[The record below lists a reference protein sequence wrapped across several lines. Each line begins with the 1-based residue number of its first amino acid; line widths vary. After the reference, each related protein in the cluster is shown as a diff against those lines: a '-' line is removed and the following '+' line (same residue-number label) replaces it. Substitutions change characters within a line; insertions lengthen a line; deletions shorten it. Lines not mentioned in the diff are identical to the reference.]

1 MISYQN
7 RSVAV
12 KIPSFNF
19 ARYYWITM
27 RPYLLY
33 VSGITGI
40 VGLSFAPALSVYST
54 TLLFLTFFL
63 SYGFGQALTDCFQ
76 IDTDSISSPY
86 RPLTQG
92 LIRKNDILIVSL
104 IGLCII
110 GIILTAFAAI
120 NLFLT
125 AIAVFGLATYTYFK
139 KRWWAGPFYNAWI
152 VSLLCIIAFVAGGGD
167 VNPVKDMK
175 FYLTIFVVF
184 FGYANFVLSG
194 YFKDISAD
202 RKTGYNTLLVV
213 YGLKISKIVSDA
225 FAALT
230 ILLCGTT
237 LYLSYNPALIFS
249 IYTYSLIF
257 FVTGTL
263 ISVIAQ
269 VRLHK
274 VQNESEAHRAISPVV
289 HAYILFLCSIAI
301 IQKPNWAV
309 FLTIFYL
316 GFIGTMNLRPMKEQ
330 I

>member
-1 MISYQN
+1 
-7 RSVAV
+7 
-12 KIPSFNF
+12 
-19 ARYYWITM
+19 M

-194 YFKDISAD
+194 YFKDIS
-202 RKTGYNTLLVV
+202 N
-213 YGLKISKIVSDA
+213 
-225 FAALT
+225 F
-230 ILLCGTT
+230 
-237 LYLSYNPALIFS
+237 
-249 IYTYSLIF
+249 
-257 FVTGTL
+257 
-263 ISVIAQ
+263 
-269 VRLHK
+269 
-274 VQNESEAHRAISPVV
+274 
-289 HAYILFLCSIAI
+289 
-301 IQKPNWAV
+301 
-309 FLTIFYL
+309 
-316 GFIGTMNLRPMKEQ
+316 
-330 I
+330 